1 MWGLCKFSF
10 DFEYKD
16 YILLHVCDLFVSASA
31 RMIIRKKSM
40 NCVNAICICN
50 KGHLHCISNTRYPI
64 IKISKNCVA
73 EELFQLGW
81 KIMFVYDSWEYIF
94 ICIGINLSISGRCLL
109 LLAQVGTKSPKVLVL
124 FSPFCSASVRLIF
137 ISLAL

>member
-1 MWGLCKFSF
+1 MFIHVLCVDLNTQGGWRLVPLGMWGLCKFSF

-16 YILLHVCDLFVSASA
+16 YILLFLHMCDLFVSASA

-50 KGHLHCISNTRYPI
+50 KGHLHFISNTRYPI

-81 KIMFVYDSWEYIF
+81 KIMFVYDSWEYI
-94 ICIGINLSISGRCLL
+94 IYMRRYKSINLR
-109 LLAQVGTKSPKVLVL
+109 
-124 FSPFCSASVRLIF
+124 
-137 ISLAL
+137 